1 MYRFG
6 CIELKINL
14 CSIQAP
20 AAELSGRAGD
30 HFRSS
35 SYGVSANRERSRHS
49 EAAAEFRCS
58 FEEEVKK
65 QLVRIHVFKKT
76 ALKWTR
82 SVCLR
87 AP

>member
-20 AAELSGRAGD
+20 AAELSGCAG
-30 HFRSS
+30 
-35 SYGVSANRERSRHS
+35 A
-49 EAAAEFRCS
+49 FRCF
-58 FEEEVKK
+58 FEEEVRK

-87 AP
+87 AL

>member
-49 EAAAEFRCS
+49 EAAAEIPLLFGEKSSQTFCCFDS
-58 FEEEVKK
+58 STLK
-65 QLVRIHVFKKT
+65 Q
-76 ALKWTR
+76 ALKPDEQR
-82 SVCLR
+82 GM
-87 AP
+87 

>member
-6 CIELKINL
+6 RIELKINL

-20 AAELSGRAGD
+20 APELSGYAG
-30 HFRSS
+30 
-35 SYGVSANRERSRHS
+35 
-49 EAAAEFRCS
+49 EFRCF

-65 QLVRIHVFKKT
+65 QLVRIHVCKKT

-87 AP
+87 AL